1 MLPPKLKKGFF
12 MFSKTLSLTEKIFN
26 AIGFVA
32 IVGVGV
38 CLALAYFDVLTK

>member
-1 MLPPKLKKGFF
+1 MYLFD
-12 MFSKTLSLTEKIFN
+12 SSLSVTERIFN

-32 IVGVGV
+32 IVGAGV

>member
-1 MLPPKLKKGFF
+1 
-12 MFSKTLSLTEKIFN
+12 MFNQSLSTTERILN

-38 CLALAYFDVLTK
+38 CLALAYFDVFTK